1 MRILV
6 IGINYS
12 PEKTSVGPFTTGLC
26 EHLATQGH
34 QVKVV
39 TAFPYYPEWRVWDGY
54 RGSLY
59 RREIINGVIVHRV
72 AHYVPA
78 KASRLIERLAYD
90 FTFTISAFL
99 AALFTGKC
107 DVIYC
112 SCPPPTVGLAAYVLG
127 KIKRAP
133 YVIKLTDLASDAA
146 LATGTLKEGFLVRLA
161 RAMEGFMYRKS
172 RAVVC
177 LCQGFI
183 ERLTTRGVAL
193 EKFQLIPDWADTES
207 ICPVES
213 DGTFRRANGFSG
225 EQFLVLHSGNMGK
238 KQNLMNVVNAA
249 EGSQDE
255 KDLAWVLVGQG
266 EELPALK
273 RAAEDRAPGLRIL
286 PLQPSEV
293 MSQMYAGADLLLLN
307 QIAAIEDAVIPCKL
321 LTYMAAGR
329 PIVAAVN
336 ENSEAAHIIRNA
348 NCGVIVPAEDF
359 EALTAAVISLQKDV
373 ELRRV
378 LGANGRIHAELH
390 FTKARVL
397 RAYDEFFLN
406 ILCTVRLSPAQEEVV
421 GR

>member
-6 IGINYS
+6 IGINYA

-26 EHLATQGH
+26 EHLAAQGH
-34 QVKVV
+34 RVTVV

-99 AALFTGKC
+99 AALFTGRC

-112 SCPPPTVGLAAYVLG
+112 SCPPPTVGLAACVLG

-146 LATGTLKEGFLVRLA
+146 LATGILKEGFLVCMA
-161 RAMEGFMYRKS
+161 RAVEGFMYRKS
-172 RAVVC
+172 RTVVC

-183 ERLTTRGVAL
+183 DKLTARGVPP
-193 EKFQLIPDWADTES
+193 EKFQLIPDWSDTER
-207 ICPVES
+207 IRPVES
-213 DGTFRRANGFSG
+213 DGTFRRANGFSR

-238 KQNLMNVVNAA
+238 KQNLMNVVSAA
-249 EGSQDE
+249 EGSQNE

-266 EELPALK
+266 EDLPALK
-273 RAAEDRAPGLRIL
+273 SAAGDRVPGLSIL
-286 PLQPSEV
+286 PLQPTEV
-293 MSQMYAGADLLLLN
+293 MSQMYAGADVLLLN
-307 QIAAIEDAVIPCKL
+307 QIAAMGDAVIPCKL

-336 ENSEAAHIIRNA
+336 ENSEAARIIRRA
-348 NCGVIVPAEDF
+348 NCGVIVPAEDH
-359 EALTAAVISLQKDV
+359 EALTAAVISLRKDV
-373 ELRRV
+373 ELRRI
-378 LGANGRIHAELH
+378 LGANARIHAELH

-397 RAYDEFFLN
+397 QAYDEFFLN
-406 ILCTVRLSPAQEEVV
+406 ILCAVSLSPALEEAME
-421 GR
+421 R